1 MRRLTEREG
10 AGRRRTAR
18 LDNVEGKRAARLD
31 NVEGKRAA
39 GLDDVEGKR
48 AARLDDV
55 EGKRTAEADG
65 AGMNV
70 MKGAGAGGQASQAV
84 TGPQGGWNQRKTML
98 LLMAFSV
105 VLLLSLIHI

>member
-1 MRRLTEREG
+1 MIETLALTLQKLTFMGVGLRRRLS
-10 AGRRRTAR
+10 
-18 LDNVEGKRAARLD
+18 LIHIS
-31 NVEGKRAA
+31 
-39 GLDDVEGKR
+39 
-48 AARLDDV
+48 RLDDV